1 MFRKLLTLLMVFT
14 LLGFCTTTANAGPR
28 NNKDRVLTVMTR
40 NMDAGSDFWYVLTA
54 DPTNLL
60 SILGGISA
68 TFQEIH
74 GSNIPA
80 RADGIA
86 AEIQATLPDLV
97 GLQEVTTLS
106 AGPDATHMAV
116 VDDMLASLRAALA
129 QRGLHYDAIVIQK
142 NADITLPAFD
152 QAFNLISVGLTD
164 FDVVLARTDLPV
176 SEFKLE
182 NIQRAYFP
190 LAHILQLEV
199 AGVPIPFTRGWIAV
213 DAKLRGKQYRF
224 VTTHLETFSDII
236 QALQTE
242 DLLTG
247 PLASDLP
254 VILAGDLNS
263 DADAPNSSRGP
274 AFGILT
280 SAGFLDI
287 WSNLHPNDP
296 GFTWPLHPEDVPA
309 APPAV
314 PQRIDLVL
322 THGDGTTARSEI
334 LTGTAPV
341 SGLWSSDHAGVVASF
356 AVLPQQ

>member
-1 MFRKLLTLLMVFT
+1 MFRKLPALLMALTLF
-14 LLGFCTTTANAGPR
+14 GFGAQSANAGPK

-54 DPTNLL
+54 NPNDPF
-60 SILGGISA
+60 SILVAITQ

-74 GSNIPA
+74 ASNIPA
-80 RADGIA
+80 RADGIS
-86 AEIQATLPDLV
+86 AEIEATDPDLV

-106 AGPDATHMAV
+106 AGPDAAHMSL
-116 VDDMLASLRAALA
+116 VDDALQSLRAALA

-152 QAFNLISVGLTD
+152 RASNRITVGLTD
-164 FDVVLARTDLPV
+164 FDVVLARSDLPV

-182 NIQRAYFP
+182 NIQKGYFT
-190 LAHILQLEV
+190 HILQLGV
-199 AGVPIPFTRGWIAV
+199 AGVDIPFTRGWIAL

-224 VTTHLETFSDII
+224 VTTHLETFADAI
-236 QALQTE
+236 QAQQAE
-242 DLLTG
+242 ELLAG

-274 AFGILT
+274 AFGILV
-280 SAGFLDI
+280 SAGFLDV
-287 WSNLHPNDP
+287 WSNLHPGDP
-296 GFTWPLHPEDVPA
+296 GFTWPLFPEDVPA

-322 THGDGTTARSEI
+322 TRGDRMSARSEGR
-334 LTGTAPV
+334 TGTAPM
-341 SGLWSSDHAGVVASF
+341 SGLWSSDHTGVVAAF
-356 AVLPQQ
+356 TLLPKP